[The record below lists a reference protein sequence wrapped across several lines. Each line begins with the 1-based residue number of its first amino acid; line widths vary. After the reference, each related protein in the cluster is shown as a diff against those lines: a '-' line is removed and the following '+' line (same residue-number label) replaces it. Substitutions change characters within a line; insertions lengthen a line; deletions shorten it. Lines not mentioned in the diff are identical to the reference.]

1 MLSCGRIEAQDG
13 EDELIIHEDEGSKT
27 YLKLL
32 IRDGR
37 LQGAIL
43 LGHAPAASAISSA
56 VKDNQDVS
64 AILGRLR
71 AGDLDA
77 LTTTCES
84 MSVSGTKQ
92 TCSKRRRMSASGG
105 QNGR

>member
-1 MLSCGRIEAQDG
+1 MAS
-13 EDELIIHEDEGSKT
+13 SKI